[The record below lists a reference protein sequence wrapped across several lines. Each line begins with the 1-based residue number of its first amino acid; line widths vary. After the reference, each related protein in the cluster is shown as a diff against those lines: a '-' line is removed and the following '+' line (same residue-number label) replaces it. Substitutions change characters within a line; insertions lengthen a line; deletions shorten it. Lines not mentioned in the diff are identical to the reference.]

1 MFIWTQ
7 FFINHQVNLIDQSF
21 NSKTLFYVSFRY
33 VWKKKIKISRRIR
46 ATDYSGKM
54 RLRTRA
60 SLEMVREW
68 IDTRADNWRRRG
80 DDLARLQIE
89 ME

>member
-1 MFIWTQ
+1 MPG
-7 FFINHQVNLIDQSF
+7 
-21 NSKTLFYVSFRY
+21 
-33 VWKKKIKISRRIR
+33 KKEKNIKISRRIR
-46 ATDYSGKM
+46 AADYSGKM

-80 DDLARLQIE
+80 DDLARLRIE